1 MSLVMLDLLLDVMSD
16 RMKHPMLHSKPHR
29 TPFSWQQW
37 IQPSFLHAIVHR
49 AKR

>member
-16 RMKHPMLHSKPHR
+16 RMKHPMLHSKPHL

-37 IQPSFLHAIVHR
+37 IQPSFLRAIGHSV
-49 AKR
+49 KR